1 MKQSIFNPD
10 RRITY
15 LLLLIVMIFPLVNP
29 LGIAIKP
36 SGNALLAY
44 DYAETLP
51 EGSSVILIVDYS
63 MGFTAEMAPQALA
76 LLKHYDSLNFKL
88 FAATQVPEMATAL
101 SQMLEDTYGAS
112 EKVYGTDYVDL
123 GYFAGTESA
132 VGAMG
137 DSIIDVFK
145 TDIHGTSLTTLPIFQ
160 DVVKLPDIDLMYA
173 ATSSGTIPFIRQ
185 AHTKFG
191 MPIVFSVNAV
201 MGPANVPYVQSGQAV
216 SVLVGSTGAAEY
228 ETLIQSPGAA
238 SAAMDAQSLAH
249 LVIILMIVWG
259 NIGFFVERKREKDK
273 KVQEV

>member
-15 LLLLIVMIFPLVNP
+15 FLLLAVMIFPLINP

-36 SGNALLAY
+36 SGNTLLAY
-44 DYAETLP
+44 DYAESLP
-51 EGSSVILIVDYS
+51 AGSTVVLFIDYS
-63 MGFTAEMAPQALA
+63 MGFTAEMEPQVIA

-88 FAATQVPEMATAL
+88 FAATQVPEMATAMSNIL
-101 SQMLEDTYGAS
+101 AQTYTAS
-112 EKVYGTDYVDL
+112 GKTYGTDYVDL
-123 GYFAGTESA
+123 GYFAGAESA
-132 VGAMG
+132 IGAMG

-145 TDIHGTSLTTLPIFQ
+145 TDIYGTPLTSMPIFKN
-160 DVVKLPDIDLMYA
+160 VTKLSDIDFMYA
-173 ATSSGTIPFIRQ
+173 ATASGTIPFIRQ

-201 MGPANVPYVQSGQAV
+201 MGPANVPYIQSGQAV

-228 ETLIQSPGAA
+228 ETLIKSPGAA

-249 LVIILMIVWG
+249 LIIILLIIWG
-259 NIGFFVERKREKDK
+259 NIGFFVEQSKEKA
-273 KVQEV
+273 QRA